1 MIFTIEG
8 TVTSGFGRG
17 KEFITIEGYTR
28 QFRERLGYEPYPG
41 TLNLEVSQSD
51 GYCLRHVD
59 PICIDGWEEGESS
72 FGAVYCYPASTP
84 SYENTLQLHAITP
97 KRTDHDESTI
107 ELISDINLRN
117 TLGLSDGD
125 VLEIRLDTDIL

>member
-1 MIFTIEG
+1 MTLTIEG

-17 KEFITIEGYTR
+17 REFITLGGYTR

-41 TLNLEVSQSD
+41 TLNLEVAQSE
-51 GYCLRHVD
+51 GHNLRRID
-59 PICIDGWEEGESS
+59 PIYIDSWEEGESS

-84 SYENTLQLHAITP
+84 SYETNPHLHVITP

-107 ELISDINLRN
+107 ELISDVNLRS
-117 TLGLSDGD
+117 TFDLSDGD
-125 VLEIRLDTDIL
+125 RLEIRLDSHTT